1 MTTTVTTL
9 QTQMLEAYK
18 DMTNMIW
25 VTAVGGGLCLLWC
38 LYLVNRKSEATQ
50 GEYMQFWGAT
60 LLVLVVTCILLFLF
74 VRAMSNTYETARAQ
88 LPLIGGCITNS
99 QWKKLPTAM
108 YTATDM
114 TGERQWAQG
123 WLAIGVVLV
132 AAMVYLMVKVSQ
144 ALDQLNRPQPDMY

>member
-1 MTTTVTTL
+1 MASAYSDLKTL
-9 QTQMLEAYK
+9 IY
-18 DMTNMIW
+18 I
-25 VTAVGGGLCLLWC
+25 TAIGGGLCMMWC
-38 LYLVNRKSEATQ
+38 AYLVWRRSEATQ
-50 GEYMQFWGAT
+50 AEYLQFWGAT